1 MTVYRT
7 VVEEEGDGAFLSK
20 HPSIIWKDGSFEH
33 KPWMTGVVPNE
44 GVVRSGGE
52 LTLNMNLI
60 CSIHCYYF
68 ISLLS
73 VAILSNDVLLAEFN
87 NEFDRLVPEIMELN
101 IRDPKHVAQIN
112 QGLRDFYLNGSKTV
126 TWENRQGF
134 MDVRLIQTSASC
146 P

>member
-52 LTLNMNLI
+52 LTLNMN
-60 CSIHCYYF
+60 
-68 ISLLS
+68 
-73 VAILSNDVLLAEFN
+73 
-87 NEFDRLVPEIMELN
+87 
-101 IRDPKHVAQIN
+101 
-112 QGLRDFYLNGSKTV
+112 
-126 TWENRQGF
+126 
-134 MDVRLIQTSASC
+134 
-146 P
+146 